1 MLTRKKIN
9 LLQMAMKRNNQTFPA
24 WLVLTLACFCL
35 VACGGDETPA
45 PEETGKAAAPAEEK
59 PAEEKPEEE
68 LPEPE
73 PEALPDPNGIYLPT
87 GEKYP
92 NGRETEV
99 YANGEGFFMW
109 FNGSI
114 WKITD
119 KVGGGR
125 TVSIGEETINGKWS
139 NSAKASHYPDKANE
153 KDALFRLAVAY
164 QGAQD
169 DNPNAIRLFEQFVRD
184 YPDDKEIPAAYLSLG
199 DLAISEVKQDE
210 QPTYKQIS
218 KARDSYKLVREKTQD
233 MRLLTDATFNEGGLL
248 ERIAGNPEGLVDHYL
263 TFDKNEDE
271 VLQTSEF
278 AAAKIQTDKPF
289 SAFDLNQDRAIDYG
303 ELFELATLVCYA
315 QMEAL
320 YREYNEKHSD
330 SDGARVSQATE
341 KIGFACEKQG
351 RPSEML
357 KMYYEDIKKFGNDP
371 NNVGVDGILKK
382 YSAKYKEYDDLYGKT
397 LDLLEKLQTPAQP
410 VSFTYRSRKGVE
422 ETISGTVEEILKDRK
437 KLLPYLS
444 SSFEGMDADISTEV
458 AKFRTAIFVNPD
470 YASKFRGYLKKYKTL
485 RSNFPENLSPKTAF
499 ATLLKEA
506 AAGGQRALELRMRAT
521 LDRAGS
527 AAAGNYNPQRSDFPV
542 ASPGVLVWMAE
553 KLIAQNS
560 TADAVAAMERL
571 TQVFGDTGGEF
582 LFDAH
587 YMLGQARQKE
597 RNFAQ
602 AADHYESALANSWG
616 HEKANDARIRKGE
629 SLFEVG
635 KSTKDDSALD
645 RAYASFSEVRSD
657 SDTPLEERAQS
668 SYMMGECKKALK
680 QYPDAAFLYLET
692 TLSFPS
698 AVNWVPKAYDQA
710 ISCYEQTG
718 QVDQIGNVN
727 KQYVAWQRKF
737 LK

>member
-1 MLTRKKIN
+1 
-9 LLQMAMKRNNQTFPA
+9 MKRNKSVLFN
-24 WLVLTLACFCL
+24 WLLLALSCL
-35 VACGGDETPA
+35 FFWACGGDETPLPEDKA
-45 PEETGKAAAPAEEK
+45 DASPEEQKPVEE
-59 PAEEKPEEE
+59 EPEEG

-73 PEALPDPNGIYLPT
+73 SVVIPDPNGIYLPT

-92 NGRETEV
+92 KGRKTNV
-99 YANGEGFFMW
+99 YTNGEGFFMW

-125 TVSIGEETINGKWS
+125 TVSTGEANINDKWTK
-139 NSAKASHYPDKANE
+139 NGQASHYPDKSSE
-153 KDALFRLAVAY
+153 KDALFRLAVAF

-218 KARDSYKLVREKTQD
+218 KARESYKLVREKTED
-233 MRLLTDATFNEGGLL
+233 MRLITDATFNEGGLL
-248 ERIAGNPEGLVDHYL
+248 ERIATNPDGLVNQYL
-263 TFDKNEDE
+263 TFDKNGNDALE
-271 VLQTSEF
+271 TAEF
-278 AAAKIQTDKPF
+278 VAAKIQTDRPF
-289 SAFDLNQDRAIDYG
+289 SDFDLNQDKSIDYG
-303 ELFELATLVCYA
+303 ELFELATLLCYA
-315 QMEAL
+315 QVEAL

-330 SDGARVSQATE
+330 SEGARVSQATE

-357 KMYYEDIKKFGNDP
+357 KMYYADIKKFGNDP

-382 YSAKYKEYDDLYGKT
+382 YSSKFKEYDDLYGKT
-397 LDLLEKLQTPAQP
+397 LDLLEKLQTPAQA
-410 VSFTYRSRKGVE
+410 VTFSHRDRKGVE

-437 KLLPYLS
+437 KLLPFLS
-444 SSFEGMDADISTEV
+444 SQYHGMDPEIYTEV
-458 AKFRTAIFVNPD
+458 TKFKSAIFVNED
-470 YASKFRGYLKKYKTL
+470 YASKFRGYLKKYKIL
-485 RSNFPENLSPKTAF
+485 RTNFPENLSPKTAF
-499 ATLLKEA
+499 ITLFEEA
-506 AAGGQRALELRMRAT
+506 VADRSRALELRMRAA

-527 AAAGNYNPQRSDFPV
+527 KATGNYNPQRIDFPV

-553 KLIAQNS
+553 KLIAQNA
-560 TADAVAAMERL
+560 TADAIAAMERL

-597 RNFAQ
+597 RNFAK
-602 AADHYESALANSWG
+602 AAGHYESALANSWG
-616 HEKANDARIRKGE
+616 HEKGNDARIRKGQ

-635 KSTKDDSALD
+635 KATKDDSALD

-657 SDTPLEERAQS
+657 SDSPLEERAQS

-698 AVNWVPKAYDQA
+698 AVDWVPKAYDQA
-710 ISCYEQTG
+710 ISCYESLN

-727 KQYVAWQRKF
+727 KQFVAWQRKF

>member
-1 MLTRKKIN
+1 
-9 LLQMAMKRNNQTFPA
+9 MAMKRNNPALPA
-24 WLVLTLACFCL
+24 WLVLVLGCLSL
-35 VACGGDETPA
+35 VACGGDETSP
-45 PEETGKAAAPAEEK
+45 PEETGKASPSQEK
-59 PAEEKPEEE
+59 KTEEEKPEEE

-73 PEALPDPNGIYLPT
+73 PVVIPDPNGIYLPT

-92 NGRETEV
+92 KGRETNV

-125 TVSIGEETINGKWS
+125 TVSTGKEDINDKWS
-139 NSAKASHYPDKANE
+139 NNGKASHYPDKSNE

-210 QPTYKQIS
+210 QPTYEQIS
-218 KARDSYKLVREKTQD
+218 KARNSYKLVREKTQD
-233 MRLLTDATFNEGGLL
+233 MRLVTDATFNEGGLL

-263 TFDKNEDE
+263 TFDKNKDD
-271 VLQTSEF
+271 VLQQSEF
-278 AAAKIQTDKPF
+278 SAAQIESGASF
-289 SAFDLNQDRAIDYG
+289 STFDLNGDKAIDYG
-303 ELFELATLVCYA
+303 ESFDLASTVCYS
-315 QMEAL
+315 QIEAL
-320 YREYNEKHSD
+320 YREYNQKHGD
-330 SDGARVSQATE
+330 KDGARISQATE
-341 KIGFACEKQG
+341 KIGFACENLG

-357 KMYYEDIKKFGNDP
+357 KMYFADIKKYGNDP

-410 VSFTYRSRKGVE
+410 VTFTFRNRKGVE
-422 ETISGTVEEILKDRK
+422 DTISGTVEEILKDRK
-437 KLLPYLS
+437 KLLPYLKF
-444 SSFEGMDADISTEV
+444 SFEGMDPDIYTEV
-458 AKFRTAIFVNPD
+458 TKFRAAIFVNAD
-470 YASKFRGYLKKYKTL
+470 YASKFRGYLKKYKAL
-485 RSNFPENLSPKTAF
+485 RVDFPENLSPGIAF
-499 ATLLKEA
+499 AELFKEA
-506 AAGGQRALELRMRAT
+506 ESGGQRSLELRMRAT
-521 LDRAGS
+521 LDKVGSTAAGS
-527 AAAGNYNPQRSDFPV
+527 YNPLRSDFPV

-553 KLIAQNS
+553 KLIVQNS
-560 TADAVAAMERL
+560 TSDAVAAMERL
-571 TQVFGDTGGEF
+571 TQVYGDTGGEF

-587 YMLGQARQKE
+587 YLLGQAMQKE
-597 RNFAQ
+597 RNFAK
-602 AADHYESALANSWG
+602 AAEHFESALANSWG
-616 HEKANDARIRKGE
+616 HEKGNDARIRKGE
-629 SLFEVG
+629 CLFEVG
-635 KSTKDDSALD
+635 KSTKEDSALN
-645 RAYASFSEVRSD
+645 RAFASFSEVRRD
-657 SDTPLEERAQS
+657 TDTPLEERARA

-680 QYPDAAFLYLET
+680 QYSDAGFLYLET
-692 TLSFPS
+692 TLNFPS
-698 AVNWVPKAYDQA
+698 AINWVPKAYDQA

-718 QVDQIGNVN
+718 QVGQIGNVN

>member
-1 MLTRKKIN
+1 MLIRKKLN
-9 LLQMAMKRNNQTFPA
+9 LLKIAMKRNNQTFPA
-24 WLVLTLACFCL
+24 WLVLSLACLCL

-45 PEETGKAAAPAEEK
+45 PEETDKAASTAEEK

-92 NGRETEV
+92 NGRETNV

-125 TVSIGEETINGKWS
+125 TVSTGEENINGKWS

-218 KARDSYKLVREKTQD
+218 KARESYKLVREKTED

-271 VLQTSEF
+271 VLQSSEF
-278 AAAKIQTDKPF
+278 AAAKIQTDNPF

-410 VSFTYRSRKGVE
+410 ISFTYRSRKGVE

-506 AAGGQRALELRMRAT
+506 SAGGDRALELRMRAT

-597 RNFAQ
+597 RNFAK

-635 KSTKDDSALD
+635 KSTKDNSALD

-718 QVDQIGNVN
+718 QVGQISNVN

>member
-1 MLTRKKIN
+1 MI
-9 LLQMAMKRNNQTFPA
+9 RNRSVLFS
-24 WLVLTLACFCL
+24 WLVLALACLFL
-35 VACGGDETPA
+35 WACGGDETPLPEDKA
-45 PEETGKAAAPAEEK
+45 DASPEEQK
-59 PAEEKPEEE
+59 PAEQEPEEE

-73 PEALPDPNGIYLPT
+73 PVVIPDPNGIYLPT

-92 NGRETEV
+92 KGRETNV
-99 YANGEGFFMW
+99 YTNGEGFFMW

-125 TVSIGEETINGKWS
+125 TVSTGEENINDKWS
-139 NSAKASHYPDKANE
+139 NLAQASHYPDKSSE
-153 KDALFRLAVAY
+153 KDALFRLAVAF

-218 KARDSYKLVREKTQD
+218 KARESYKLVREKTED

-248 ERIAGNPEGLVDHYL
+248 ERIANNPEGLVDHYL
-263 TFDKNEDE
+263 SFDKNKDE
-271 VLQTSEF
+271 VLQSSEF
-278 AAAKIQTDKPF
+278 TAAKIQTDKPF
-289 SAFDLNQDRAIDYG
+289 SDFDLNSDKAIDYG

-315 QMEAL
+315 EMEAL

-330 SDGARVSQATE
+330 TDGARVSQATE
-341 KIGFACEKQG
+341 KIGFACEQQG

-397 LDLLEKLQTPAQP
+397 LRLLEKLLIPDEDDEDP
-410 VSFTYRSRKGVE
+410 KDNKISFSYRDRKGVE

-437 KLLPYLS
+437 KLLPFLS
-444 SSFEGMDADISTEV
+444 SQYDGMDSDIYTEV
-458 AKFRTAIFVNPD
+458 TKFRSAIYINED

-485 RSNFPENLSPKTAF
+485 RDNFPENLSPKIAF
-499 ATLLKEA
+499 VTLFEEA
-506 AAGGQRALELRMRAT
+506 SAGGQRALDLRMRAT

-527 AAAGNYNPQRSDFPV
+527 TAAGNYNPQRSDFPV

-597 RNFAQ
+597 RNFAK
-602 AADHYESALANSWG
+602 AADHYDSALANSWG
-616 HEKANDARIRKGE
+616 HEKANDARIRKGQ

-635 KSTKDDSALD
+635 KSTQDDSALD

-657 SDTPLEERAQS
+657 SDTPLTERAQS

-680 QYPDAAFLYLET
+680 QFPDAAFLYLET

-698 AVNWVPKAYDQA
+698 AVTWVPKAYDQA
-710 ISCYEQTG
+710 ISCYEQLG
-718 QVDQIGNVN
+718 QVNQIGNVN
-727 KQYVAWQRKF
+727 KQYLAWQRKF

>member
-1 MLTRKKIN
+1 MKIN
-9 LLQMAMKRNNQTFPA
+9 LLKMPMKRNS
-24 WLVLTLACFCL
+24 LVLFNWLILTLSCL
-35 VACGGDETPA
+35 FFWACGGDETSL
-45 PEETGKAAAPAEEK
+45 PEDTAKTDIEEK
-59 PAEEKPEEE
+59 KSEKEEPEEE
-68 LPEPE
+68 QPEPE
-73 PEALPDPNGIYLPT
+73 PVVIPDPNGIYLPT

-92 NGRETEV
+92 VGRETNV

-119 KVGGGR
+119 KVGGGK
-125 TVSIGEETINGKWS
+125 TVSSGEENINLKWS
-139 NSAKASHYPDKANE
+139 KNGKASHYPDKSSE
-153 KDALFRLAVAY
+153 KDALFRLAVAF

-218 KARDSYKLVREKTQD
+218 KARESYKLVREKTED
-233 MRLLTDATFNEGGLL
+233 MRLITDATFNEGGLL
-248 ERIAGNPEGLVDHYL
+248 ERIATNPDGLVNQYL
-263 TFDKNEDE
+263 TFDKNGNDALE
-271 VLQTSEF
+271 TAEF
-278 AAAKIQTDKPF
+278 VAAKIQTDRPF
-289 SAFDLNQDRAIDYG
+289 SDFDLNQDKSIDYG
-303 ELFELATLVCYA
+303 ELFELATLLCYA
-315 QMEAL
+315 QVEAL

-330 SDGARVSQATE
+330 SEGARVSQATE

-357 KMYYEDIKKFGNDP
+357 KMYYADIKKFGNDP

-382 YSAKYKEYDDLYGKT
+382 YSSKFKEYDDLYGKT
-397 LDLLEKLQTPAQP
+397 LDLLEKLQTPAQA
-410 VSFTYRSRKGVE
+410 VTFSHRDRKGVE

-437 KLLPYLS
+437 KLLPFLS
-444 SSFEGMDADISTEV
+444 SQYHGMDPEIYTEV
-458 AKFRTAIFVNPD
+458 TKFKSAIFVNED
-470 YASKFRGYLKKYKTL
+470 YASKFRGYLKKYKIL
-485 RSNFPENLSPKTAF
+485 RTNFPENLSPKTAF
-499 ATLLKEA
+499 ITLFEEA
-506 AAGGQRALELRMRAT
+506 VADRSRALELRMRAA

-527 AAAGNYNPQRSDFPV
+527 KATGNYNPQRIDFPV

-553 KLIAQNS
+553 KLIAQNA
-560 TADAVAAMERL
+560 TADAIAAMERL

-597 RNFAQ
+597 RNFAK

-616 HEKANDARIRKGE
+616 HEKGNDARIRKGQ

-635 KSTKDDSALD
+635 KATQDDSALD

-657 SDTPLEERAQS
+657 SDSPLEERAQS

-698 AVNWVPKAYDQA
+698 AVDWVPKAYDQA
-710 ISCYEQTG
+710 ISCYESLN

-727 KQYVAWQRKF
+727 KQFVAWKRKF

>member
-1 MLTRKKIN
+1 MKTN
-9 LLQMAMKRNNQTFPA
+9 PPQMAMKPNSFLFSMWFWPI
-24 WLVLTLACFCL
+24 LALGCFGFGG
-35 VACGGDETPA
+35 CGGDEAPV
-45 PEETGKAAAPAEEK
+45 PEEAGEAAASPEKEK
-59 PAEEKPEEE
+59 PEEEPEEE

-73 PEALPDPNGIYLPT
+73 PVVIPNPNGIYLPT

-92 NGRETEV
+92 KGRETDV

-125 TVSIGEETINGKWS
+125 TVSTGEENINDKWT
-139 NSAKASHYPDKANE
+139 NSGKASHYPDKSNE

-184 YPDDKEIPAAYLSLG
+184 FPDDKEIPAAYLSLG

-210 QPTYKQIS
+210 QPTYEQIS
-218 KARDSYKLVREKTQD
+218 KARESYKLVREKTED
-233 MRLLTDATFNEGGLL
+233 MQLVTDATFNEGGLL
-248 ERIAGNPEGLVDHYL
+248 ERIANNPEGLVNHYL

-271 VLQTSEF
+271 SLQSSEF
-278 AAAKIQTDKPF
+278 TAAKIQTDGSF
-289 SAFDLNQDRAIDYG
+289 SDFDLNGDKAIDYG

-320 YREYNEKHSD
+320 YREYNDKHSD
-330 SDGARVSQATE
+330 SEGARVSQATE

-357 KMYYEDIKKFGNDP
+357 KMYYEDIRKFGNDP

-382 YSAKYKEYDDLYGKT
+382 YAAKYKEYDDLYGKT

-422 ETISGTVEEILKDRK
+422 ETISGTMEEILQDRK

-444 SSFEGMDADISTEV
+444 STFEGMDADISTEV

-470 YASKFRGYLKKYKTL
+470 YASKFKGYLKKYKNL

-499 ATLLKEA
+499 ATLFREA
-506 AAGGQRALELRMRAT
+506 ASGGQRALELRMRAT
-521 LDRAGS
+521 LDRVGS
-527 AAAGNYNPQRSDFPV
+527 TAAGNYSPQRSDFPV

-597 RNFAQ
+597 RNFAK
-602 AADHYESALANSWG
+602 AADHYELALANSWG
-616 HEKANDARIRKGE
+616 HEKANDARVKKGE
-629 SLFEVG
+629 SLLEVG
-635 KSTKDDSALD
+635 KSTKDDSALN
-645 RAYASFSEVRSD
+645 RAFASFSEVRSD
-657 SDTPLEERAQS
+657 TDTPLEERAKS

-698 AVNWVPKAYDQA
+698 AVNWIPKAFDQA

-718 QVDQIGNVN
+718 QVDQIGKLN

>member
-9 LLQMAMKRNNQTFPA
+9 LLKIAMKRNNQTFPA
-24 WLVLTLACFCL
+24 WLVLSFACFCL

-45 PEETGKAAAPAEEK
+45 PEETGKAASNAEEK

-73 PEALPDPNGIYLPT
+73 PEPLPDPNGIYLPT

-92 NGRETEV
+92 NGRETNV

-125 TVSIGEETINGKWS
+125 TVSTGEENINGKWS

-278 AAAKIQTDKPF
+278 TAAKIQTDKPF

-422 ETISGTVEEILKDRK
+422 ETISGTVEEVLKDRK

-470 YASKFRGYLKKYKTL
+470 YASKFRGYLKKYKAL

-499 ATLLKEA
+499 ASLLKEA
-506 AAGGQRALELRMRAT
+506 VAGGERALELRMRAT

-597 RNFAQ
+597 RNFAK

-635 KSTKDDSALD
+635 KSTKDNSALD

-668 SYMMGECKKALK
+668 SYMMGECKKALQ

-710 ISCYEQTG
+710 ISCYEITG
-718 QVDQIGNVN
+718 QAQQISNVN